1 MISKRTLLLCML
13 ILGVTRP
20 CWPQVLTNT
29 TNGTLNSVVAFGT
42 LTPGSSNTPSTQQ
55 FQFRIRSNSNSGYHV
70 SATLLAFNVVPIDPA
85 QGGVTVSSS
94 DVGIGITF
102 VDTSAS
108 SVIAPRL
115 DTVAGGFNYDPGSVT
130 AVNGIGP
137 YKGMA
142 LGQAVLADL
151 TGTRIL
157 SGPRIA
163 ANENASGTTNFITV
177 TMKLGLLREYFTP
190 ASFAAVIG
198 LTISNGP

>member
-1 MISKRTLLLCML
+1 M
-13 ILGVTRP
+13 
-20 CWPQVLTNT
+20 
-29 TNGTLNSVVAFGT
+29 
-42 LTPGSSNTPSTQQ
+42 
-55 FQFRIRSNSNSGYHV
+55 
-70 SATLLAFNVVPIDPA
+70 
-85 QGGVTVSSS
+85 
-94 DVGIGITF
+94 
-102 VDTSAS
+102 
-108 SVIAPRL
+108 
-115 DTVAGGFNYDPGSVT
+115 T

-163 ANENASGTTNFITV
+163 ANESASGTTNFITV